1 MRRCGPLERA
11 ARIQPP
17 REEELATHC
26 VGAVVIFPDLR
37 SFLDTLAAEGQL
49 LTISDP
55 VMPEPDLG
63 AAVRALNNL
72 GEGMPA
78 IAFDHIVGYREAR
91 VVMNVHGSWAN
102 HAIMM
107 GLSKSTPVKEQFFQ
121 FARRWKN
128 FPVGVERAENAPFR
142 EVAIT
147 ERINLF
153 ELLPLFRLN
162 TFDGG
167 PYIDKACVVTRDPND
182 ENHFGKQNVG
192 IYRLQ
197 VKGRDRLGVL
207 PVPHHDM
214 GLHLRAAEERGQNLP
229 VSIAIGCDPIITLL
243 AATPLGYDQSEYEMA
258 GALQGAPYRIVKASL
273 SDIDVPW
280 SAEYLLEGEVLYG
293 VREPEGPFGEF
304 TGHYSGGRSLPV
316 IRIDKVSHRRAP
328 IFEQLYLGMPWTE
341 LDYLIGLS
349 TCVPIYSQLKEAFPN
364 EVVAVNA
371 MYTHGLIAIIATRQ
385 RYGGFAKAVGMRA
398 MTTPHGLGYCKFVI
412 LVDADVDPFNLPQVM
427 WAISTKVQPRQDI
440 VTIPGLS
447 VIPLDP
453 GSDPPGI
460 SDKVIID
467 ATTPVAPDERGHYGQ
482 PLEAPT
488 GTAAWEKRLA
498 EMLKTLSVRRGG
510 E

>member
-1 MRRCGPLERA
+1 MF
-11 ARIQPP
+11 
-17 REEELATHC
+17 T
-26 VGAVVIFPDLR
+26 DLR
-37 SFLDTLAAEGQL
+37 AFLAALAAEGQL
-49 LTISDP
+49 LSITDQ
-55 VMPEPDLG
+55 VLPEPDLG

-78 IAFDHIVGYREAR
+78 IAFDNIAGYRDAR

-107 GLSKSTPVKEQFFQ
+107 GLPKTTPVKEQFFE
-121 FARRWKN
+121 FARRWRN
-128 FPVGVERAENAPFR
+128 FPVGVERLDGAPFG
-142 EVAIT
+142 EMVIT
-147 ERINLF
+147 QNINLF
-153 ELLPLFRLN
+153 EALPLFRLN

-182 ENHFGKQNVG
+182 ESHFGKQNVG

-229 VSIAIGCDPIITLL
+229 VCIAIGCDPIISLL
-243 AATPLGYDQSEYEMA
+243 AATPLAYDQSEYEMA
-258 GALQGAPYRIVKASL
+258 GALQGAPYRIAKASL

-280 SAEYLLEGEVLYG
+280 SAEYLLEGEVLCG

-304 TGHYSGGRSLPV
+304 TGHYSGGRSQPV
-316 IRIDKVSHRRAP
+316 IQVRKVSHRRAP

-349 TCVPIYSQLKEAFPN
+349 TCVPIYSQLKDAFPN
-364 EVVAVNA
+364 EIVAVNA
-371 MYTHGLIAIIATRQ
+371 MYTHGLVTIVSTRQ
-385 RYGGFAKAVGMRA
+385 RYGGFAKSVGMRA

-412 LVDADVDPFNLPQVM
+412 LVDANVDPFNLPQVM
-427 WAISTKVQPRQDI
+427 WAISTKVQPRHDI
-440 VTIPGLS
+440 VTIPGLG

-460 SDKVIID
+460 TDKVIID
-467 ATTPVAPDERGHYGQ
+467 ATTPVAPDVRGHYTQ
-482 PLEAPT
+482 PLDAPA
-488 GTAAWEKRLA
+488 GTAEWEKRLA
-498 EMLKTLSVRRGG
+498 PMLKALAGRNNGA
-510 E
+510 

>member
-1 MRRCGPLERA
+1 MKFL
-11 ARIQPP
+11 
-17 REEELATHC
+17 
-26 VGAVVIFPDLR
+26 DLR
-37 SFLDTLAAEGQL
+37 SFLDALAAEGQL
-49 LTISDP
+49 LSISDQ
-55 VMPEPDLG
+55 VLPEPDIG

-78 IAFDHIVGYREAR
+78 IAFNNVKGYRDAR
-91 VVMNVHGSWAN
+91 IVLNVHGSWAN

-107 GLSKSTPVKEQFFQ
+107 GLPKRTPVKEQFFELAQ
-121 FARRWKN
+121 RWKK
-128 FPVGVERAENAPFR
+128 FPVGVERFDSAPFQ
-142 EVAIT
+142 EVQIT
-147 ERINLF
+147 ENINLF
-153 ELLPLFRLN
+153 EVLPLFRLN

-207 PVPHHDM
+207 AAQHHDM
-214 GLHLRAAEERGQNLP
+214 GLHVRTAEERGQNLP
-229 VSIAIGCDPIITLL
+229 VCIAIGCDPIISLM
-243 AATPLGYDQSEYEMA
+243 AATPLAYDQSEYEMA
-258 GALQGAPYRIVKASL
+258 GALQDAPYRIVKAGL

-280 SAEYLLEGEVLYG
+280 SAEYVLEGEVLCG

-316 IRIDKVSHRRAP
+316 IQIKKVSHRQAP

-341 LDYLIGLS
+341 HDYLTGVT

-364 EVVAVNA
+364 EIVAVNA
-371 MYTHGLIAIIATRQ
+371 MYTHGLVTIISTRQ

-427 WAISTKVQPRQDI
+427 WAISTKVQPRHDI
-440 VTIPGLS
+440 VTIPSLH
-447 VIPLDP
+447 VVPLDP
-453 GSDPPGI
+453 GSSPPGLT
-460 SDKVIID
+460 DKVIID
-467 ATTPVAPDERGHYGQ
+467 ATTPIAPDVRGHYTQ
-482 PLEAPT
+482 PLDSPL
-488 GTAAWEKRLA
+488 GTAEWETRLA
-498 EMLKTLSVRRGG
+498 AMLKALSGPGHG